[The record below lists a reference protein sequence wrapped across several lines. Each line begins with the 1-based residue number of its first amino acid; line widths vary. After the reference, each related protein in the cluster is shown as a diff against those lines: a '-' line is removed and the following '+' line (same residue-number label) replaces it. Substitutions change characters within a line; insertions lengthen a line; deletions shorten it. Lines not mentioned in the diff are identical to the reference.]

1 MSVQDRYRW
10 AHRMDGCWWD
20 MHNLGTLFRNELIT
34 PINFILN
41 TIFWGVSMQFHVIL
55 FKDRRLLLRN
65 KNAIW
70 LDSSDV
76 KTLINSSIRWI
87 TTYYTAWT
95 IFISRITRMM
105 FSLITWHYWLI
116 VWNFHSLLW
125 ALETCCILWD
135 VGFPQSLLL
144 ELIAIH
150 HRLFRKLLLELLT
163 LFIILRLI

>member
-1 MSVQDRYRW
+1 MV
-10 AHRMDGCWWD
+10 GCWWD
-20 MHNLGTLFRNELIT
+20 MHNLGTLVRNELIT

-41 TIFWGVSMQFHVIL
+41 KIFWGVSMQFHVIL
-55 FKDRRLLLRN
+55 FKDWRLLLRN

-70 LDSSDV
+70 LDSSDE
-76 KTLINSSIRWI
+76 KALINSSIRWI
-87 TTYYTAWT
+87 ATFYTAWA

-105 FSLITWHYWLI
+105 FLLFTWHYWLI
-116 VWNFHSLLW
+116 DWNFHSWLW

-135 VGFPQSLLL
+135 EGLPQSLLL

-150 HRLFRKLLLELLT
+150 HCLLRKLLLELLT